1 MSTKPPLQ
9 RYDAPPQLKLALL
22 WIALMFLYIYNDYFN
37 LYLPGT
43 IEGMMAGRLGP
54 WDTPTDAVF
63 VGVSIMMAIP
73 ALMVFLSVALAPV
86 ASRWLNVLFG
96 LLYTLIETWTLAD
109 SALFFQIVVGLEIVL
124 SLLIV
129 FHALRWPR
137 RSAP

>member
-9 RYDAPPQLKLALL
+9 RHDAPPQLKLALL

-37 LYLPGT
+37 LYLPDT
-43 IEGMMAGRLGP
+43 IEGMMAGRIGP
-54 WDTPTDAVF
+54 WDTPTDTVF
-63 VGVSIMMAIP
+63 VGLSIMMAIP
-73 ALMVFLSVALAPV
+73 ALMVFLSVALPPL

-96 LLYTLIETWTLAD
+96 LLYTLIEAWTLSG

-129 FHALRWPR
+129 IYAVRWPR
-137 RSAP
+137 RSAL